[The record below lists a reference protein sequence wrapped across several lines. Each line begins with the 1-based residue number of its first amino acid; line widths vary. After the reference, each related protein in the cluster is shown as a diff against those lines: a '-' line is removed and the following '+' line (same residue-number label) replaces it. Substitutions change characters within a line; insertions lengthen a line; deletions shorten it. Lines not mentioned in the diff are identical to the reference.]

1 MEVINLTD
9 GAKLAQTISKKFDGG
24 KTMYSSIAERL
35 ASRLGQKLSRK
46 TPFRGDFVVADYRV
60 LDEDG
65 KTAKILVQYDP
76 ETYGVPTKED
86 VVATLTHLY
95 RTKEDGRPRL
105 VVDTETVKSHQQLNV
120 ISCVVNIP
128 SIRRPFSDV
137 KRYKMT
143 PIVANTVFLGENMS
157 DTWAVAKSDNDSIYI
172 ERVEKDDIEKI
183 LSERSKANSF
193 RNYGRSSV
201 TLARVE
207 NSRGADIYSNGDLVK
222 CSHSGKIKTGEIL
235 GLSDT
240 GAHIRFKD
248 GSQVTVNSSNLLG
261 LVQAAEEMKSFNK
274 EALKE
279 YYRKAYGYDEADLEK
294 LVQYVD

>member
-1 MEVINLTD
+1 
-9 GAKLAQTISKKFDGG
+9 
-24 KTMYSSIAERL
+24 MYSSIAERL
-35 ASRLGQKLSRK
+35 ASRLGQKLSKK
-46 TPFRGDFVVADYRV
+46 TPFRGDFVVADYRL

-65 KTAKILVQYDP
+65 RSAKILIQYDP
-76 ETYGVPTKED
+76 EAYGVPTKED
-86 VVATLTHLY
+86 VIATLTHLY
-95 RTKEDGRPRL
+95 RSKDDERPRL
-105 VVDTETVKSHQQLNV
+105 IVDAETVKSHTQLCA

-137 KRYKMT
+137 KKYKMT

-157 DTWAVAKSDNDSIYI
+157 DTWAVAKSDNGIYI

-183 LSERSKANSF
+183 LSERSKANAF
-193 RNYGRSSV
+193 RSYSGRSNI

-207 NSRGADIYSNGDLVK
+207 NSRGTDIYANGDLVK

-248 GSQVTVNSSNLLG
+248 GSQVTVNTSNLLG
-261 LVQAAEEMKSFNK
+261 LVQAAEDMKSFNK

-279 YYRKAYGYDEADLEK
+279 YYRKAYGYSEEDLNK
-294 LVQYVD
+294 LVQYID

>member
-1 MEVINLTD
+1 MHT
-9 GAKLAQTISKKFDGG
+9 
-24 KTMYSSIAERL
+24 SIAERL
-35 ASRLGQKLSRK
+35 ASRLGQKLAKK
-46 TPFRGDFVVADYRV
+46 TPFRSDFVIADYRV

-65 KTAKILVQYDP
+65 KTAKVLIQYDS
-76 ETYGVPTKED
+76 EAYGVPTKED
-86 VVATLTHLY
+86 VIGTLTHLY
-95 RTKEDGRPRL
+95 RAKNDERPRL
-105 VVDTETVKSHQQLNV
+105 TVDAETVKAHTQLQA

-128 SIRRPFSDV
+128 SIRRPYTDI

-143 PIVANTVFLGENMS
+143 PIVANTVFLGEDMN
-157 DTWAVAKSDNDSIYI
+157 DTWAVAKGANDSVYI

-183 LSERSKANSF
+183 LKERNKANSF
-193 RNYGRSSV
+193 RVHAGRGSL

-207 NSRGADIYSNGDLVK
+207 NTRGADIYSNGDLVK

-248 GSQVTVNSSNLLG
+248 GSQATVNASNLLG

-279 YYRKAYGYDEADLEK
+279 YYRKAYGYSEEELAK

>member
-1 MEVINLTD
+1 
-9 GAKLAQTISKKFDGG
+9 
-24 KTMYSSIAERL
+24 MYTSIAERL

-65 KTAKILVQYDP
+65 KSAKILVQYDA

-86 VVATLTHLY
+86 VVATLTYLY
-95 RTKEDGRPRL
+95 RTREDSRPRL
-105 VVDTETVKSHQQLNV
+105 VVDAETVKSHPQLQA

-137 KRYKMT
+137 KRFKMK

-157 DTWAVAKSDNDSIYI
+157 DTWAVARSDNDSVYI

-183 LSERSKANSF
+183 LSERGKANSF
-193 RNYGRSSV
+193 RNYGRSNV

-207 NSRGADIYSNGDLVK
+207 HSRGTDIYSNGDLVK
-222 CSHSGKIKTGEIL
+222 CSHGGKIKTGEIL

-240 GAHIRFKD
+240 GAHVRFKD
-248 GSQVTVNSSNLLG
+248 GSQVTVNATNLLG

-274 EALKE
+274 EALKD
-279 YYRKAYGYDEADLEK
+279 YYRKAYGYDEAELEK